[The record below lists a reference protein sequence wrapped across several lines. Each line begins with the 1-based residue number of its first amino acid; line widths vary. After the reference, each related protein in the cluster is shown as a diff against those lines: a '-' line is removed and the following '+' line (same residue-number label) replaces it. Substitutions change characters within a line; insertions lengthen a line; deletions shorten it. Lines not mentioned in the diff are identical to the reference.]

1 MWYLYNINFK
11 KRRGKNTAMQA
22 NLRSNIGLLGERVFY
37 VTVGMLHR
45 PISIQESVLYSAQ
58 QHVMR

>member
-1 MWYLYNINFK
+1 
-11 KRRGKNTAMQA
+11 MQA